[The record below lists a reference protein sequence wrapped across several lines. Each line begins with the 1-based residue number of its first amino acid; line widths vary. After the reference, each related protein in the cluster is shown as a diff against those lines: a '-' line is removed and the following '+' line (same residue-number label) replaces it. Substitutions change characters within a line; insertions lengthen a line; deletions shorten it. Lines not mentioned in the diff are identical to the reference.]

1 MEIDSTKYKNME
13 IDDLWK
19 KTYEPKE
26 KSNVPDETDEPQH
39 LNPIGKCVIDT
50 SMFTS

>member
-1 MEIDSTKYKNME
+1 MEIDAS
-13 IDDLWK
+13 WK

-26 KSNVPDETDEPQH
+26 KSNVSDDPDETAQQS